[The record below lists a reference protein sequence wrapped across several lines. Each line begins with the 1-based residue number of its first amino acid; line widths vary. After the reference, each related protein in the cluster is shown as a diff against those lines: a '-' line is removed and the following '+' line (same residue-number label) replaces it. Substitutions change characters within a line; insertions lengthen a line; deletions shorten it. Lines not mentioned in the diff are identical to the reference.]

1 MEVHI
6 EVCVYLKYRP
16 ENILYPDTF
25 FQLQAR
31 QLNVCFFKS

>member
-1 MEVHI
+1 MEVQI
-6 EVCVYLKYRP
+6 KVCVYLKYRP

-31 QLNVCFFKS
+31 